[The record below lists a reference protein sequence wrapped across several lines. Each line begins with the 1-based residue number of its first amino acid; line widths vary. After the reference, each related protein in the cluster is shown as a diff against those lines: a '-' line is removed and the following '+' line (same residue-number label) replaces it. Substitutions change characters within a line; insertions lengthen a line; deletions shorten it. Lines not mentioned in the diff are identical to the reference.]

1 MVFYHPFHAR
11 IYTDFRHKLY
21 VSIFTIEIHR
31 EIKFSD
37 DAGWRMRE
45 MEIRR
50 VQVTGGASFVVTLP
64 KDWAESQKIVKNDPV
79 GLVVQPDG
87 TLLITKK
94 ITEDPEQRVKEIDS
108 STIAD
113 PAFLFRMLIGA
124 YITGFTVIHITAKQ
138 RFPPFVRTVVRDFTR
153 MTIGQEVVEE
163 TETSITIKDLLNPSE
178 MPFDNT
184 LKRMFVIIKNMHE
197 DAITALDTHNRSL
210 AMDVINRDTDVDRL
224 NWLIARQTNMIL
236 QNASLSRKMGISPNM
251 AMNYTMIS
259 RITER
264 VGDHA
269 VRIAEHSLPI
279 IDVDFDKKFIN
290 AIKKSSALSLEI
302 FDRSIISFFNA
313 DMKEAHRNIES
324 LTALEDICGDINN
337 MVLKQDALVA
347 LNIAYISESIRRAG
361 EYAGDISETVINL
374 LVEDEITPSR
384 AKIRK

>member
-1 MVFYHPFHAR
+1 VVR
-11 IYTDFRHKLY
+11 DL
-21 VSIFTIEIHR
+21 
-31 EIKFSD
+31 
-37 DAGWRMRE
+37 
-45 MEIRR
+45 EIRR

-64 KDWAESQKIVKNDPV
+64 KDWAEAQKIAKNDPV
-79 GLVVQPDG
+79 GLIVQPDG

-94 ITEDPEQRVKEIDS
+94 ITEEPVQRLKEIDS

-113 PAFLFRMLIGA
+113 PSFLFRMLIGA
-124 YITGFTVIHITAKQ
+124 YITGFTVIRITAKQ

-163 TETSITIKDLLNPSE
+163 TETVVTIKDLLNPAE

-184 LKRMFVIIKNMHE
+184 LKRMVVIIKNMHE

-210 AMDVINRDTDVDRL
+210 AMDVINRDTDADRL

-251 AMNYTMIS
+251 AMNYCMLS
-259 RITER
+259 RIIER

-269 VRIAEHSLPI
+269 VRIADRSLPI
-279 IDVDFDKKFIN
+279 LEVDFDKKFMN
-290 AIKKSSALSLEI
+290 AIRKSSALSMEI
-302 FDRSIISFFNA
+302 FTRSIVSFFNA

-324 LTALEDICGDINN
+324 ITALENLCGEINN

-374 LVEDEITPSR
+374 LVENEIAPVR
-384 AKIRK
+384 VKIRK

>member
-1 MVFYHPFHAR
+1 
-11 IYTDFRHKLY
+11 
-21 VSIFTIEIHR
+21 
-31 EIKFSD
+31 
-37 DAGWRMRE
+37 

-64 KDWAESQKIVKNDPV
+64 KDWAEAQKIAKNDPV
-79 GLVVQPDG
+79 GLIVQPDG

-94 ITEDPEQRVKEIDS
+94 ITEDSVQRVKKIDV
-108 STIAD
+108 STISD
-113 PAFLFRMLIGA
+113 PAFLFRMLIGT
-124 YITGFTVIHITAKQ
+124 YITGFTLIRITAKQ

-153 MTIGQEVVEE
+153 MTIGQEVVVE
-163 TETSITIKDLLNPSE
+163 TETAITIKDLLNPSE

-184 LKRMFVIIKNMHE
+184 LKRMVVIIKNMHE
-197 DAITALDTHNRSL
+197 DAITALDTHNSTL
-210 AMDVINRDTDVDRL
+210 AMDVINRDTDADRL

-236 QNASLSRKMGISPNM
+236 QNASLSRKMRISPGM
-251 AMNYTMIS
+251 ATNYYMLS
-259 RITER
+259 RIIER

-279 IDVDFDKKFIN
+279 LDVDFDRKFMN
-290 AIKKSSALSLEI
+290 AIKKASALSLGV

-313 DMKEAHRNIES
+313 DVKEAHRNIES
-324 LTALEDICGDINN
+324 ISDLEDICGDINN

-374 LVEDEITPSR
+374 LVEDEIAPPGM
-384 AKIRK
+384 KIRK

>member
-1 MVFYHPFHAR
+1 
-11 IYTDFRHKLY
+11 
-21 VSIFTIEIHR
+21 
-31 EIKFSD
+31 
-37 DAGWRMRE
+37 

-64 KDWAESQKIVKNDPV
+64 KDWAEAQKIAKNDPV
-79 GLVVQPDG
+79 GLIVQPDG
-87 TLLITKK
+87 TLLVTKK
-94 ITEDPEQRVKEIDS
+94 ITEDTEQRIKEIDS
-108 STIAD
+108 STITD

-124 YITGFTVIHITAKQ
+124 YITGFTVIRITTKQ

-163 TETSITIKDLLNPSE
+163 TDTVITIKDLLNPSE

-197 DAITALDTHNRSL
+197 DAVTALDTHNRSL
-210 AMDVINRDTDVDRL
+210 VMDVINRDEDADRL

-236 QNASLSRKMGISPNM
+236 QNASLSRKMGVSPGM
-251 AMNYTMIS
+251 AMNYYMIS
-259 RITER
+259 RIIER

-279 IDVDFDKKFIN
+279 IDVDFDKKFMN
-290 AIKKSSALSLEI
+290 AIKKASALSLGI
-302 FDRSIISFFNA
+302 FDRSIITFFNA

-324 LTALEDICGDINN
+324 ITALEDICGEINN

-374 LVEDEITPSR
+374 LVENELAPAR
-384 AKIRK
+384 AKSRK

>member
-1 MVFYHPFHAR
+1 
-11 IYTDFRHKLY
+11 
-21 VSIFTIEIHR
+21 
-31 EIKFSD
+31 
-37 DAGWRMRE
+37 

-64 KDWAESQKIVKNDPV
+64 KDWAEAQKIAKNDPV
-79 GLVVQPDG
+79 GLIVQPDG

-94 ITEDPEQRVKEIDS
+94 ITEDPVQRIKEIDS
-108 STIAD
+108 TAMSD

-124 YITGFTVIHITAKQ
+124 YITGFTMIRITTKV
-138 RFPPFVRTVVRDFTR
+138 RFPPFVRTVVRDFTQ

-163 TETSITIKDLLNPSE
+163 TATTITIKDLLNPAE

-184 LKRMFVIIKNMHE
+184 LKRMFVIIKTMHE
-197 DAITALDTHNRSL
+197 DAVTALETHNRAL
-210 AMDVINRDTDVDRL
+210 AMDVINRDTDADRL
-224 NWLIARQTNMIL
+224 NWLIARQTTMIL

-251 AMNYTMIS
+251 ATNYYMLS
-259 RITER
+259 RIIER

-279 IDVDFDKKFIN
+279 IDVDFDKKFMN
-290 AIKKSSALSLEI
+290 AIRKASALSLEI
-302 FDRSIISFFNA
+302 FDRSIVTFFNA

-324 LTALEDICGDINN
+324 ITALENICGDINN

-374 LVEDEITPSR
+374 LVDNEIVPHH